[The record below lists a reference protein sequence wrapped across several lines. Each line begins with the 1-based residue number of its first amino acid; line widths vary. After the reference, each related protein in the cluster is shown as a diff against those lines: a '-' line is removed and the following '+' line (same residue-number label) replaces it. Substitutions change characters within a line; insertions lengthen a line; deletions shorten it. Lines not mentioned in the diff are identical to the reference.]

1 MRSNLRHSFG
11 NTGLG
16 WCWNTDNRV
25 QSGVRVLR
33 DVVLGSLEK
42 LWNCG
47 KIRIVDKFVNNEEIR
62 ERKEQGYKLLLS
74 ILLTKWILWE
84 DLGNL
89 RQELVT
95 LKRAYFIYEEG
106 LAIQGV
112 EGLIF
117 LDGQRMKYTL
127 F

>member
-47 KIRIVDKFVNNEEIR
+47 KKRTVDKIVDNEENVRDEDSVTNFGSQFYLAKWLGVPATSRILMGDGYF
-62 ERKEQGYKLLLS
+62 EQFFMP
-74 ILLTKWILWE
+74 ILK
-84 DLGNL
+84 
-89 RQELVT
+89 
-95 LKRAYFIYEEG
+95 
-106 LAIQGV
+106 
-112 EGLIF
+112 
-117 LDGQRMKYTL
+117 M
-127 F
+127 

>member
-47 KIRIVDKFVNNEEIR
+47 KNALWTKIVDKRGNVRDKDSVTNFV
-62 ERKEQGYKLLLS
+62 YKLYY
-74 ILLTKWILWE
+74 TK
-84 DLGNL
+84 
-89 RQELVT
+89 
-95 LKRAYFIYEEG
+95 
-106 LAIQGV
+106 
-112 EGLIF
+112 
-117 LDGQRMKYTL
+117 
-127 F
+127 

>member
-1 MRSNLRHSFG
+1 MRSNLRHNLR

-74 ILLTKWILWE
+74 ILLNKV
-84 DLGNL
+84 DLVERSWQFTTRVGNTEKSVFHL
-89 RQELVT
+89 
-95 LKRAYFIYEEG
+95 
-106 LAIQGV
+106 
-112 EGLIF
+112 
-117 LDGQRMKYTL
+117 
-127 F
+127 

>member
-1 MRSNLRHSFG
+1 MRSNLRHNLR

-47 KIRIVDKFVNNEEIR
+47 KKRTVDKIVDNEENVRVLPTLVLNFTLQSGSFI
-62 ERKEQGYKLLLS
+62 K
-74 ILLTKWILWE
+74 ILEICKGSW
-84 DLGNL
+84 
-89 RQELVT
+89 QH
-95 LKRAYFIYEEG
+95 
-106 LAIQGV
+106 
-112 EGLIF
+112 
-117 LDGQRMKYTL
+117 
-127 F
+127 

>member
-1 MRSNLRHSFG
+1 MRSNLRHNLR

-47 KIRIVDKFVNNEEIR
+47 KKRTVDKIVDNEENVR
-62 ERKEQGYKLLLS
+62 VLP
-74 ILLTKWILWE
+74 T
-84 DLGNL
+84 
-89 RQELVT
+89 LVLNFT
-95 LKRAYFIYEEG
+95 LQSGFS
-106 LAIQGV
+106 
-112 EGLIF
+112 
-117 LDGQRMKYTL
+117 
-127 F
+127 